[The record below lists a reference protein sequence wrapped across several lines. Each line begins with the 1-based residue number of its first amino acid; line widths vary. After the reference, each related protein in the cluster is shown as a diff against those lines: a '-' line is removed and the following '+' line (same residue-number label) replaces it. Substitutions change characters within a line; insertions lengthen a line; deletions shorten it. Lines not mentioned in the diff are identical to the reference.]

1 MANRRQLPVCG
12 RKAGSGTT
20 ITVPKGPGRVKLVP
34 RELAAM
40 VENSINRKKACDELK
55 IERAKLFKQFSE
67 HPKDTRLALTIKI
80 IDNQIADCAEWIRT
94 KNTSAE
100 ITKKNIA
107 PGKKKSPEN

>member
-1 MANRRQLPVCG
+1 V
-12 RKAGSGTT
+12 TT
-20 ITVPKGPGRVKLVP
+20 ITVSKGPGRVKLVG

-40 VENSINRKKACDELK
+40 DENSINRKKVCDELK

-100 ITKKNIA
+100 IAKKNIA
-107 PGKKKSPEN
+107 PVKKKSPEN